1 MRKQKQNILPVE
13 SSKKENIGKQP
24 ISETEVIEVKPDK
37 QVDTKSLNAESMIKE
52 DYLMKEPVK

>member
-24 ISETEVIEVKPDK
+24 ISETEVIEVKYDK
-37 QVDTKSLNAESMIKE
+37 QVDTESLNAESMIKE
-52 DYLMKEPVK
+52 DYLKVL